1 MAHEAPALD
10 LYDRR
15 ILSALQ
21 DDGALTNQALA
32 DRVHLSASQCSRRRQ
47 RLEADGLIRG
57 YRADLDAA
65 RLGLTITVYVNVMLD
80 THSPENADRFQ
91 RLVTRLPE
99 VQEAHALT
107 GDMDYLLKIVVA
119 DLPALSQLINGE
131 LLPHQSV
138 STVKSSIVLSTLKAD
153 HRLPIAE

>member
-1 MAHEAPALD
+1 MAHEVPTLD

-65 RLGLTITVYVNVMLD
+65 RLGLTITVYVNVMLN
-80 THSPENADRFQ
+80 THSPENAERFQ
-91 RLVTRLPE
+91 RLVARLPE

-119 DLPALSQLINGE
+119 DLPALSELINGE
-131 LLPHQSV
+131 LLPHPSV

>member
-1 MAHEAPALD
+1 MQETVSLDAH
-10 LYDRR
+10 DRR
-15 ILSALQ
+15 ILESLQ

-32 DRVHLSASQCSRRRQ
+32 DLVHLSASQCSRRRQ
-47 RLEADGLIRG
+47 RLEAAGLIRG

-65 RLGLTITVYVNVMLD
+65 KLGLTIIVYVNVMLD
-80 THSPENADRFQ
+80 THSPENAERFQ
-91 RLVTRLPE
+91 RLIARLPE

-119 DLPALSQLINGE
+119 DLPALSELINGE

-138 STVKSSIVLSTLKAD
+138 ATVKSSIVLSTLKSD
-153 HRLPIAE
+153 NRLPIPD